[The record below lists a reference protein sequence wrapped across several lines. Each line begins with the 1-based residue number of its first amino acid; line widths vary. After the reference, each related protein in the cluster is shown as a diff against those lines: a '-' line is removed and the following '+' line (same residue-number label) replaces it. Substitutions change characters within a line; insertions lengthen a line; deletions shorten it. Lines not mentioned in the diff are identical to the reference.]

1 MPQVPLPIDSV
12 LPSLLEA
19 LSAHA
24 CVVLR
29 APPGAGKTTR
39 VPPAMEQASGM
50 LAGQLWMLEPRRM
63 AARSA
68 ARRISDESGTSL
80 GEYAGYQVRFDRRVT
95 PSTRIVVATEGIL
108 LRQLQNNPLLDGV
121 GAVVF
126 DEFHER
132 HLDADL
138 ALAMVNRVRTTFR
151 EDLKLVV
158 MSATLDPGPL
168 SSFLGDC
175 PVIDSPGRLYPV
187 ELKYA
192 PASKH
197 HRMDESVVQAVE
209 RTLPRTSG
217 DILVFLPGVGE
228 IFSAQRALEPLA
240 RRETLDVMPLYGDLD
255 PSAQDQV
262 LRPSVHRKVVL
273 STNVAETS
281 VTIEGITAVID
292 TGQARVMQFDPQVG
306 LDRLELTP
314 ISKASA
320 EQRAGRAGRL
330 EPGVCVRLWPESS
343 QRHRPEQ
350 ERSEIQRVDL
360 ASSVLQLFCW
370 GEKDLEQFPW
380 FEPPRQD
387 SIDHAR
393 QLLERL
399 GAIQAGQVT
408 EIGRQMSG
416 LPVHPRLARLLLE
429 GQRYGV
435 ASRVALVAAL
445 LSERD
450 PFRQAQ
456 RSFQQRRPL
465 RGTKGVV
472 PPTRGQ
478 HRSDSDVLD
487 RLIALEDFREHGITS
502 HPMGNLHAGS
512 ARHLLKVAE
521 ELIRSLDRVS
531 DAMDEN
537 LHDSDHRVL
546 RCLLAAFPDRLARR
560 REQGSPRGLMVGGK
574 GVKMGPQ
581 SAVHEARLFLCIDVD
596 GASSDAVVR
605 LASAVDD
612 RWLDPGQLR
621 DQVELFF
628 HPTRKEVQARRRLCW
643 EDLALSEVPVATPD
657 SEESSQL
664 LFQNALKSWQQIFP
678 QKDAELTSLLT
689 RVGCLNQWLPDLQL
703 PKLSD
708 EGLHEVLRDLCG
720 HCRSFEQLKRADWV
734 GAIRGRLTY
743 EQTQMIDREAPETWQ
758 SPQGRRFKIQYEL
771 GAPPVL
777 AARIQDLFGLNETP
791 RIARNTVPLLIHMLA
806 PNMRP
811 QQVTNDLQSF
821 WKNTYGVIRK
831 ELRGRYPK
839 HAWPEDPTQV

>member
-1 MPQVPLPIDSV
+1 
-12 LPSLLEA
+12 
-19 LSAHA
+19 
-24 CVVLR
+24 
-29 APPGAGKTTR
+29 
-39 VPPAMEQASGM
+39 
-50 LAGQLWMLEPRRM
+50 
-63 AARSA
+63 
-68 ARRISDESGTSL
+68 
-80 GEYAGYQVRFDRRVT
+80 
-95 PSTRIVVATEGIL
+95 
-108 LRQLQNNPLLDGV
+108 
-121 GAVVF
+121 
-126 DEFHER
+126 
-132 HLDADL
+132 
-138 ALAMVNRVRTTFR
+138 
-151 EDLKLVV
+151 
-158 MSATLDPGPL
+158 
-168 SSFLGDC
+168 
-175 PVIDSPGRLYPV
+175 
-187 ELKYA
+187 
-192 PASKH
+192 
-197 HRMDESVVQAVE
+197 
-209 RTLPRTSG
+209 
-217 DILVFLPGVGE
+217 
-228 IFSAQRALEPLA
+228 
-240 RRETLDVMPLYGDLD
+240 
-255 PSAQDQV
+255 
-262 LRPSVHRKVVL
+262 
-273 STNVAETS
+273 
-281 VTIEGITAVID
+281 
-292 TGQARVMQFDPQVG
+292 
-306 LDRLELTP
+306 
-314 ISKASA
+314 
-320 EQRAGRAGRL
+320 
-330 EPGVCVRLWPESS
+330 
-343 QRHRPEQ
+343 
-350 ERSEIQRVDL
+350 
-360 ASSVLQLFCW
+360 
-370 GEKDLEQFPW
+370 
-380 FEPPRQD
+380 
-387 SIDHAR
+387 
-393 QLLERL
+393 
-399 GAIQAGQVT
+399 
-408 EIGRQMSG
+408 
-416 LPVHPRLARLLLE
+416 
-429 GQRYGV
+429 
-435 ASRVALVAAL
+435 
-445 LSERD
+445 
-450 PFRQAQ
+450 
-456 RSFQQRRPL
+456 
-465 RGTKGVV
+465 
-472 PPTRGQ
+472 
-478 HRSDSDVLD
+478 
-487 RLIALEDFREHGITS
+487 
-502 HPMGNLHAGS
+502 MGNLHAGS

-531 DAMDEN
+531 DATDEN